1 MLVLCHES
9 VQNIYT
15 TGFLHGIGQVDVK
28 VYSHIKTIQSTW
40 LRQVQ
45 VSYTNAV
52 SALSREEDHFNN
64 QNNKDNNRLFS
75 ILMLIP
81 KIRLKKNKQKTKKK
95 KKTLLR

>member
-52 SALSREEDHFNN
+52 SALWREEDHFNN

-75 ILMLIP
+75 ILMLIL
-81 KIRLKKNKQKTKKK
+81 KIRFKKNKKN
-95 KKTLLR
+95 KTLLR